1 MQTITVDSCLGDGLD
16 LGGCPVPT
24 QNANSTERKGMQDPD
39 RSPLLTD

>member
-24 QNANSTERKGMQDPD
+24 QDTPLNGAKGMQDPD